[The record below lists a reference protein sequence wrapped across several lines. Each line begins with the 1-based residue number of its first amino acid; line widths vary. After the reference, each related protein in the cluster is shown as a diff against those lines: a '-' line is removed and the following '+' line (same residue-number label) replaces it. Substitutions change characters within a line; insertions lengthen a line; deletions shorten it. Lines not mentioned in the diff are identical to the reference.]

1 MINRQMQKCEIWEKK
16 EEEGKWG
23 STVKDCI
30 VGTLKIAI
38 NHISGTNI
46 KNDLSYTEVTHLGLT
61 KCRGL
66 KVGQKLKTASNRVYL
81 VEKPPNEVGRLSQ
94 VYLKEVV

>member
-1 MINRQMQKCEIWEKK
+1 MINRQMQRCEIWEEIETKS
-16 EEEGKWG
+16 KWG
-23 STVKDCI
+23 SKAQESLI
-30 VGTLKIAI
+30 GTLSIAI

-61 KCRGL
+61 RHRGL
-66 KVGQKLKTASNRVYL
+66 KVGQRLKTADNKVYL
-81 VEKPPNEVGRLSQ
+81 VEKPPNELGRLAQ